1 MKTTTKANRYDRL
14 LARALMG
21 ALVLLALAM
30 TALVAQEVP
39 NQLTLED
46 AIRLAKE
53 NNPTFLSTQ
62 NDVGTADWQVR
73 EAYGAFL
80 PTVNAF
86 GSAGYT
92 EAGSQRIG
100 TLDFGVQSTD
110 WYSSNYSLSASWT
123 LNGNTLF
130 GVQNARASRRATE
143 ARVEAAEFNLESLV
157 ALQYMA
163 TLRMRDGVDVAQRQ
177 LDRARQNLQIVQSR
191 VTSGAAA
198 GTDGKQAEVDL
209 GRAEVGLIQA
219 QRQQREAGAMLAEQ
233 VGIVVYSD
241 EVRLAS
247 EFAVFQPTWDREAL
261 ITQALTSHPSLNA
274 VEAQVGAARASARQ
288 AKSQYFPSL
297 SITTALRGNTLQALN
312 DEFITNSVTDQQ
324 TARRSS
330 CQFNNDLNARLTQ
343 PLPGFEFQDCG
354 GFVATPEML
363 QSAVQQNSAFPFNFT
378 KTPVSVSLNLSIPI
392 FTGFTR
398 QRQVAQAQQVAEDAV
413 HSQRAE
419 ELRLR
424 TAVTQAYD
432 NLVAA
437 YQVVGLEER
446 NQQVAEEQLQLQQRR
461 YALGAAA
468 LLELMDAQTSVTT
481 ADQAYLTAVYDF
493 HWNLIR
499 LEAALGQPLRTR

>member
-1 MKTTTKANRYDRL
+1 
-14 LARALMG
+14 
-21 ALVLLALAM
+21 
-30 TALVAQEVP
+30 
-39 NQLTLED
+39 
-46 AIRLAKE
+46 
-53 NNPTFLSTQ
+53 
-62 NDVGTADWQVR
+62 
-73 EAYGAFL
+73 L
-80 PTVNAF
+80 PTVNGF

-92 EAGSQRIG
+92 QAGSQRIG

-110 WYSSNYSLSASWT
+110 WYSSNYSLSATWT

-177 LDRARQNLQIVQSR
+177 LDRAGQNLRIVQSR
-191 VTSGAAA
+191 VSSGAAA

-247 EFAVFQPTWDREAL
+247 EFSVFEPTWDREAL
-261 ITQALTSHPSLNA
+261 ISEALTSHPSLNA
-274 VEAQVGAARASARQ
+274 VVAQVGASKASARQ

-297 SITTALRGNTLQALN
+297 SLTTALRGNTLQALN
-312 DEFITNSVTDQQ
+312 QEFISNSVSDQQ
-324 TARRSS
+324 AARRAN
-330 CQFNNDLNARLTQ
+330 CQFNNDLNARLTE
-343 PLPGFEFQDCG
+343 PLPGYEFADCS
-354 GFVATPEML
+354 GFVATEQMIQGAL
-363 QSAVQQNSAFPFNFT
+363 AQNSAFPFDFT
-378 KTPVSVSLNLSIPI
+378 KTPVSVSLNVSIPI
-392 FTGFTR
+392 FTGFSR
-398 QRQVAQAQQVAEDAV
+398 QRQVAQASQLAEDAV

-446 NQQVAEEQLQLQQRR
+446 NQQLAEEQLQLQQRR
-461 YALGAAA
+461 YTLGAAA
-468 LLELMDAQTSVTT
+468 LLELMDAQTTVTT
-481 ADQAYLTAVYDF
+481 ADQAYLNAVYDF

-499 LEAALGQPLRTR
+499 LAAAVGRPLRSRS